1 VIWHVLGVSN
11 QTDIFFF
18 FLESSS
24 TNRPS
29 ASTGNICTVRCFNN
43 VAAGPF
49 GGCFAVQQ
57 TDITP
62 NKNSAD
68 TIETA
73 QTLAG
78 IQAQVA
84 QNQLDLPA
92 AVQAIASAGSTAE
105 AKQGVALVDN
115 LLKIDST
122 ASAVVQIAAISSTS
136 AAKGTAKTNAASA
149 NAASGKGRKGNKG
162 GNKARTFVA

>member
-1 VIWHVLGVSN
+1 M
-11 QTDIFFF
+11 T
-18 FLESSS
+18 
-24 TNRPS
+24 TNRTT

-43 VAAGPF
+43 AAAGPF

-62 NKNSAD
+62 SKNSAD
-68 TIETA
+68 TIATA

-92 AVQAIASAGSTAE
+92 AVEAIASAGSTAE

-122 ASAVVQIAAISSTS
+122 ASAVVQIAAISSTTS
-136 AAKGTAKTNAASA
+136 AKSTGKTNAANA
-149 NAASGKGRKGNKG
+149 NAGTGKGRKGTKG
-162 GNKARTFVA
+162 GNKAREFTD